1 MVSVKLNATGLSW
14 YFLGLERR
22 LIIPSAN
29 SFRRKMS
36 CPVDA
41 TPVIGRPLYRINIKE
56 VFNDGE
62 ATNFESGLK
71 LFFSR

>member
-1 MVSVKLNATGLSW
+1 MTSVKLIAIGLSR
-14 YFLGLERR
+14 YLLGLERR
-22 LIIPSAN
+22 LTLHSGN
-29 SFRRKMS
+29 SFRRKMP
-36 CPVDA
+36 CPDEA

-62 ATNFESGLK
+62 AKNSESGFT